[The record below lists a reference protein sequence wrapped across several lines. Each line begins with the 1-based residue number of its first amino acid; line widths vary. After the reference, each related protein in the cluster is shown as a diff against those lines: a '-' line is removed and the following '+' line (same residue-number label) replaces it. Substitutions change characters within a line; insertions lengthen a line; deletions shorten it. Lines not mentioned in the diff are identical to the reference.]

1 MFKLLA
7 FALYLFK
14 SDFIAESFTSFTINI
29 QNRNKNETSVT
40 LLFYL
45 QNSDIF
51 LLGWKLNFF
60 QVLRERNC
68 ECELEWERERDRQT
82 ERDCVVN
89 ESERENVSE
98 WERNGKKLL

>member
-7 FALYLFK
+7 FVLYLFK

-51 LLGWKLNFF
+51 FTWVKAKFF
-60 QVLRERNC
+60 PSV
-68 ECELEWERERDRQT
+68 EREKQ
-82 ERDCVVN
+82 
-89 ESERENVSE
+89 
-98 WERNGKKLL
+98 